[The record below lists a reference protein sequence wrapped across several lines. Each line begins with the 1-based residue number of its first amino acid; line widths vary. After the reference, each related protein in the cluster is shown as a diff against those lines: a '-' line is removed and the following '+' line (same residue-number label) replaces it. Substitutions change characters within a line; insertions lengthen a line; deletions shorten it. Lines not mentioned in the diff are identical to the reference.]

1 MSAIM
6 IKRTGVIS
14 LLCLAIWSCKTESTP
29 YTSEIDNP
37 QYYHNSLK
45 QLTDI
50 IVHDIFSP
58 PVASRIYAYSN
69 IAAYE
74 VLVLGYPEYQ
84 SLANQLNELTPIPAP
99 DTTKQIDFH
108 LAAIHAFLTVGK
120 ALIFSEEKMDAFREN
135 LHADF
140 KKGSV
145 PEEIYLPS
153 IAYGEKVAEHILT
166 WAAKDNYKQTRS
178 MPKYTIRQEDAYWKP
193 TPPDYM
199 EGIEP
204 HWNKIRPFVMDSASQ
219 FKPAPAHTFD
229 MRAGS
234 TFYKE
239 VMEVYEVGQN
249 LKDESLN
256 IAKFWDC
263 NPYVSHVQGHAM
275 FATKKITPGGH
286 WMGITGIATQKAKA
300 NFVETVAAYTMISIS
315 LFDGFISCW
324 DEKWRSVVIRP
335 ETVINKYVDEDWVP
349 LLQTP
354 PFPEY
359 TSGHSVISNASAEVL
374 THLYGDN
381 FAFRDTS
388 EVEYGLP
395 ERSFTSFRHAGDE
408 ASLSRLYGGI
418 HYRQAIEEGVKQGKK
433 VGNLVIQQVKIKNN
447 LK

>member
-1 MSAIM
+1 MAALKI
-6 IKRTGVIS
+6 IKRSVIS
-14 LLCLAIWSCKTESTP
+14 LICLSVWSCKTETTP
-29 YTSEIDNP
+29 YTSELDKP
-37 QYYHNSLK
+37 TYYHQSLK
-45 QLTDI
+45 NLTDV

-58 PVASRIYAYSN
+58 PIASRIYAYPN

-74 VLVLGYPEYQ
+74 VLVHAHPEYR
-84 SLANQLNELTPIPAP
+84 SLANQLNGLTPIPAP
-99 DTTKQIDFH
+99 DTSKQIDLY
-108 LAAIHAFLTVGK
+108 LASLHAFLTVGK
-120 ALIFSEEKMDAFREN
+120 ALIFSEEKIDAYRES
-135 LHADF
+135 LYTDF
-140 KKGSV
+140 KKGSL
-145 PEEIYLPS
+145 PEEIFLPS
-153 IAYGEKVAEHILT
+153 IAYGEKVAAHILQ
-166 WAAKDNYKQTRS
+166 WAAKDNYKETRS
-178 MPKYTIRQEDAYWKP
+178 LPKYTIRQDDAYWKP

-204 HWNKIRPFVMDSASQ
+204 HWNKIRPFVLDSASQ
-219 FKPAPAHTFD
+219 FKPAPALTFD
-229 MRAGS
+229 MTKGS
-234 TFYKE
+234 PFYKQ
-239 VMEVYEVGQN
+239 VMEVYETGRQ
-249 LKDESLN
+249 LKEESLN

-300 NFVETVAAYTMISIS
+300 DFMETVAAYTLVSIS

-374 THLYGDN
+374 THLYGDH

-388 EVEYGLP
+388 ELAYGLP

-433 VGNLVIQQVKIKNN
+433 VGNLVIQQVKIK
-447 LK
+447 

>member
-14 LLCLAIWSCKTESTP
+14 LLCLAILSCKTESTP

-58 PVASRIYAYSN
+58 PIASRIYAYSN

-99 DTTKQIDFH
+99 DTTKQIDIH

-135 LHADF
+135 LYADF

-145 PEEIYLPS
+145 PEEIFISS

-178 MPKYTIRQEDAYWKP
+178 LPKYTIRQEDAYWKP

-275 FATKKITPGGH
+275 FATKKITPGGQ
-286 WMGITGIATQKAKA
+286 WMGITGITTQKAKA
-300 NFVETVAAYTMISIS
+300 NFAETVAAYTMVSIS

-359 TSGHSVISNASAEVL
+359 TSGHSVISNASAE
-374 THLYGDN
+374 
-381 FAFRDTS
+381 
-388 EVEYGLP
+388 
-395 ERSFTSFRHAGDE
+395 
-408 ASLSRLYGGI
+408 
-418 HYRQAIEEGVKQGKK
+418 
-433 VGNLVIQQVKIKNN
+433 
-447 LK
+447 

>member
-1 MSAIM
+1 MFTLL
-6 IKRTGVIS
+6 IKRICIFS
-14 LLCLAIWSCKTESTP
+14 LLFLALGACKKESTP
-29 YTSEIDNP
+29 YISTLENP
-37 QYYHNSLK
+37 QYYHHSLK
-45 QLTDI
+45 KLTDI

-58 PVASRIYAYSN
+58 PVASRIYAYPN

-74 VLVLGYPEYQ
+74 VLVHTYPEYQ
-84 SLANQLNELTPIPAP
+84 SLASQLNELTPVPAP
-99 DTTKQIDFH
+99 DTTKYIDFH
-108 LAAIHAFLTVGK
+108 LASIHAFLTVGK
-120 ALIFSEEKMDAFREN
+120 ALIFSEEKIDAYREAFYMEVKKSN
-135 LHADF
+135 LPNDIF
-140 KKGSV
+140 LQS
-145 PEEIYLPS
+145 L
-153 IAYGEKVAEHILT
+153 AYGEKVAEHILT
-166 WAAKDNYKQTRS
+166 WAGKDNYKQTRS
-178 MPKYTIRQEDAYWKP
+178 LPKYTLRQDDAYWKP

-204 HWNKIRPFVMDSASQ
+204 HWNKIRPFVLDSASQ
-219 FKPAPAHTFD
+219 FKPVPAHKFNMTK
-229 MRAGS
+229 GS
-234 TFYKE
+234 PFYKQ
-239 VMEVYEVGQN
+239 VMEVYETGQN
-249 LKDESLN
+249 LKEESLN

-286 WMGITGIATQKAKA
+286 WMGITGITTQKAKSD
-300 NFVETVAAYTMISIS
+300 FMETVAAYTMVSIS

-374 THLYGDN
+374 THLYGDK

-418 HYRQAIEEGVKQGKK
+418 HYRQAIEEGVKQGRK
-433 VGNLVIQQVKIKNN
+433 VGNFVIQQIKM
-447 LK
+447 KGE

>member
-1 MSAIM
+1 MAN
-6 IKRTGVIS
+6 IKILKTSVIG
-14 LLCLAIWSCKTESTP
+14 LICLSVWSCKTETTP
-29 YTSEIDNP
+29 YTSELDNP
-37 QYYHNSLK
+37 TYYHHSLK
-45 QLTDI
+45 KLTDI

-58 PVASRIYAYSN
+58 PIAGRIYAYPN

-74 VLVLGYPEYQ
+74 VLVHAHPEYR

-99 DTTKQIDFH
+99 DTIEQIDFY
-108 LAAIHAFLTVGK
+108 LASLHAFLTVGK
-120 ALIFSEEKMDAFREN
+120 ALIFSEEKIDAYRES
-135 LHADF
+135 LYTDF
-140 KKGSV
+140 KNDGL
-145 PEEIYLPS
+145 PEEIFLPS
-153 IAYGEKVAEHILT
+153 IAYGEKVAAHILQ
-166 WAAKDNYKQTRS
+166 WAANDNYKETRS
-178 MPKYTIRQEDAYWKP
+178 LPKYTIRQDDAYWKP

-204 HWNKIRPFVMDSASQ
+204 HWNKIRPFVLDSASQ
-219 FKPAPAHTFD
+219 FKPAPALTFD
-229 MRAGS
+229 MTKGS
-234 TFYKE
+234 PFYKQ
-239 VMEVYEVGQN
+239 VMEVYETGRQLN
-249 LKDESLN
+249 EESLN

-286 WMGITGIATQKAKA
+286 WMGITGIASQKAKA
-300 NFVETVAAYTMISIS
+300 DFMETVAAYTLVSIS

-324 DEKWRSVVIRP
+324 DEKWRSIVIRP
-335 ETVINKYVDEDWVP
+335 ETVINKYMDEDWVP

-359 TSGHSVISNASAEVL
+359 TSGHSVVSNASAEVL

-388 EVEYGLP
+388 ELEYGLP
-395 ERSFTSFRHAGDE
+395 ERSFTSFRNAGNE

-433 VGNLVIQQVKIKNN
+433 VGNLVLERVK
-447 LK
+447 LR

>member
-1 MSAIM
+1 MAAIKI
-6 IKRTGVIS
+6 IKTIAIP
-14 LLCLAIWSCKTESTP
+14 LICLAIWSCNTETTP
-29 YTSEIDNP
+29 YTSTLHHP
-37 QYYHNSLK
+37 TYYHQSLK
-45 QLTDI
+45 KLTDV

-58 PVASRIYAYSN
+58 PIAGRIYAYPN

-74 VLVLGYPEYQ
+74 VLVHAHPEYR

-99 DTTKQIDFH
+99 DTIEQIDFY
-108 LAAIHAFLTVGK
+108 LASLHAFLTVGK
-120 ALIFSEEKMDAFREN
+120 ALIFSEEKIDAYRES
-135 LHADF
+135 LYTDF
-140 KKGSV
+140 KNDGL
-145 PEEIYLPS
+145 PEEIFLPS
-153 IAYGEKVAEHILT
+153 IAYGEKVAAHILQ
-166 WAAKDNYKQTRS
+166 WAANDNYKETRS
-178 MPKYTIRQEDAYWKP
+178 LPKYTIRQDDAYWKP

-204 HWNKIRPFVMDSASQ
+204 HWNKIRPFVLDSASQ
-219 FKPAPAHTFD
+219 FKPAPALTFD
-229 MRAGS
+229 MTKGS
-234 TFYKE
+234 PFYKQ
-239 VMEVYEVGQN
+239 VMEVYETGRQLN
-249 LKDESLN
+249 EESLN

-286 WMGITGIATQKAKA
+286 WMGITGIASQKAKA
-300 NFVETVAAYTMISIS
+300 DFMETVAAYTLVSIS

-324 DEKWRSVVIRP
+324 DEKWRSIVIRP
-335 ETVINKYVDEDWVP
+335 ETVINKYIDEDWVP

-359 TSGHSVISNASAEVL
+359 TSGHSVVSNASAEVL

-388 EVEYGLP
+388 ELEYGLP
-395 ERSFTSFRHAGDE
+395 ERSFTSFRNAGNE

-433 VGNLVIQQVKIKNN
+433 VGNLVLERVK
-447 LK
+447 LR